1 MDRLENILSVLDGAL
16 DTKRKKHI
24 VGGILMS
31 ASLLFLG
38 LAFTVATLKT
48 EEDEDDGRKY

>member
-1 MDRLENILSVLDGAL
+1 MDRLEDILSVLDDAL

-31 ASLLFLG
+31 VSLLFLG

>member
-1 MDRLENILSVLDGAL
+1 MDRLEDILSVLDGAL

-31 ASLLFLG
+31 DSLLFLG